1 MRKRACPEPSP
12 THPSIPRA
20 AATLS
25 RPPGGAHPRYP
36 RDRCLGPPPPQSQS
50 PARTER
56 REKHNWTPLGP
67 PGDAGRGGGPH
78 AGATPGKHQQWQ
90 LWSGWEQWLPREMRG
105 WASFGL
111 HRARP
116 SSPARSLAW
125 ASAGR
130 RRLAQ
135 APGPGVRG
143 RRRAGAGCHP
153 HRRQST
159 ASRRRHATGR
169 RSRQR
174 RRGCWPVAAP
184 DRHKLPHPPPCP
196 GLGPAAHRLP
206 SVWQCQDHSWPNT
219 GQGM

>member
-1 MRKRACPEPSP
+1 MDSGSQRPGFRLCETFKLPSHDEIKVSRQFP
-12 THPSIPRA
+12 HGEEGLPRA
-20 AATLS
+20 QPHASQHPES
-25 RPPGGAHPRYP
+25 RSHSQQTPGRSTSQISQGSVPRP
-36 RDRCLGPPPPQSQS
+36 TPPQSQS

-159 ASRRRHATGR
+159 AREEGR
-169 RSRQR
+169 EM
-174 RRGCWPVAAP
+174 GLA
-184 DRHKLPHPPPCP
+184 LPQGDKDSGDHRP
-196 GLGPAAHRLP
+196 GRI
-206 SVWQCQDHSWPNT
+206 
-219 GQGM
+219 